1 MNIIKQVIVL
11 TSVFLVAPAVA
22 VADEKDCLLTGTVVH
37 EGSDRTLVKIH
48 SVSKYDDDA
57 RCQVRRDRKVEFK
70 LPADTRVNQAPS
82 GSEVRYR
89 YRTDDDGASD
99 AELISVGA

>member
-1 MNIIKQVIVL
+1 VEIEAG
-11 TSVFLVAPAVA
+11 VFVVFPAVV
-22 VADEKDCLLTGTVVH
+22 VAGEKDCLLTGTVVH
-37 EGSDRTLVKIH
+37 EQDGGNRTLVKIH
-48 SVSKYDDDA
+48 SVDKYDEDA

-89 YRTDDDGASD
+89 YRTDDDGAPN